1 MPTGLLKA
9 MGIVWNI
16 ASDRNP
22 NLTQHNV
29 ILEEK
34 QAGTKWKIWI
44 ILSLRADLLNLRSE
58 LSNLRADLLNLLGWV
73 KGGIVG
79 SKSRFVKFKSRLVK
93 YLGADLF
100 NLRADF

>member
-1 MPTGLLKA
+1 MDPLMEHCL
-9 MGIVWNI
+9 
-16 ASDRNP
+16 DRNP

-29 ILEEK
+29 I
-34 QAGTKWKIWI
+34 QALSGRIWI

-73 KGGIVG
+73 KGRIVG